1 METSFGSW
9 TIHIRHIIYNSKFTS
24 NDNVF
29 KEDKPNKAMI
39 LGYTIIIKTIKRSV
53 KWVKKQLHIY

>member
-1 METSFGSW
+1 METTFGSW
-9 TIHIRHIIYNSKFTS
+9 TIHIRHIIYNSKFTP

-29 KEDKPNKAMI
+29 KEDKPNKAMT
-39 LGYTIIIKTIKRSV
+39 LVYTIIIKTIKRSV